1 MAEHIP
7 ISGTFQVDHISRL
20 DRIAVLRPDIAMTN
34 RAILTH
40 LTVTIRPA
48 GRVAGLAR

>member
-1 MAEHIP
+1 M
-7 ISGTFQVDHISRL
+7 ISFVAH
-20 DRIAVLRPDIAMTN
+20 M
-34 RAILTH
+34 H